1 MLHVTVAMVLCV
13 VCAGTFY
20 LASAHQKLLAK
31 PLPPLVLHGVSAV
44 SLVAALV
51 LLNGVFGPATAVY
64 FLVTMLMLL
73 LTVAPLVIAYLDRDT
88 KQGGKQ

>member
-1 MLHVTVAMVLCV
+1 MLHVTLAMVLCV

-20 LASAHQKLLAK
+20 LASAHQKLLVK
-31 PLPPLVLHGVSAV
+31 PLPPLVLHSVSAIC
-44 SLVAALV
+44 LAIALV

-64 FLVTMLMLL
+64 FLATILMLL
-73 LTVAPLVIAYLDRDT
+73 LSVAPLVIAYLGRDT